1 MLGYNIL
8 LCCLLLF
15 FAYQNS
21 RIKTHFQQEGEFAA
35 KAVVL
40 VFLFVF
46 LGTVVILL
54 LNHRREN
61 VNEYFG
67 VNSVFVLGIPTA
79 ILSLLFV
86 PKVQVILYLYMYS
99 NCIFHT
105 LVCNGLYGTKA
116 SWTII
121 KKRGHQQKVYR
132 KIQHEEKW
140 NTKIAR
146 KTQHCKLFCV
156 AFIEFSFCSI
166 RERTAFPLWSIN
178 CQRINT
184 GLDPT
189 ALDLW
194 YLLMTICQQLM
205 E

>member
-116 SWTII
+116 S
-121 KKRGHQQKVYR
+121 
-132 KIQHEEKW
+132 
-140 NTKIAR
+140 
-146 KTQHCKLFCV
+146 
-156 AFIEFSFCSI
+156 
-166 RERTAFPLWSIN
+166 
-178 CQRINT
+178 
-184 GLDPT
+184 
-189 ALDLW
+189 
-194 YLLMTICQQLM
+194 
-205 E
+205 